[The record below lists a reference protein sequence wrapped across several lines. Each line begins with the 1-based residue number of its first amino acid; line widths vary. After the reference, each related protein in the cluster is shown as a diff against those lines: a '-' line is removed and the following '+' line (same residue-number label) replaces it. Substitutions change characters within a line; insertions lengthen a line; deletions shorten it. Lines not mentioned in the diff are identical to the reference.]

1 MIKLFVGGFPLNI
14 TELELVMLVSPH
26 GEVNTIKIVRDKK
39 TGKCKGY
46 AFLEMTD
53 KEGADRA
60 MEALDGTFLGDRQ
73 LSVKITVD
81 KPAPVKKPF
90 FKPGGNY
97 SSPSQASYVKVGR
110 PGEDTKKKRPRKQ
123 F

>member
-46 AFLEMTD
+46 AFLEMTS
-53 KEGADRA
+53 KEGADNA

-73 LSVKITVD
+73 LSVKITED
-81 KPAPVKKPF
+81 KPVAVKKPS
-90 FKPGGNY
+90 FKPNNY
-97 SSPSQASYVKVGR
+97 SSSPASSYVKVGK
-110 PGEDTKKKRPRKQ
+110 PADEFKKKRPRKQ

>member
-46 AFLEMTD
+46 AFLEMKD

-60 MEALDGTFLGDRQ
+60 MEALDGSFMGDRQ
-73 LSVKITVD
+73 LSVKITID
-81 KPAPVKKPF
+81 KPVPVKKPS
-90 FKPGGNY
+90 FKPNNSY
-97 SSPSQASYVKVGR
+97 SSSPASYVKVGR